1 MNKFIYILSFT
12 AILLFA
18 NDSFSC
24 TNFIVTKGASTDGS
38 VMVTYAAD
46 SHVLYGELY
55 HYTAQKYPLGSKMKI
70 FCWDTGEYL
79 GEIPQALETYNVV
92 GNVNEYQVAIGE
104 TTYGGR
110 EELWE
115 KNGILDYGS
124 LIYIA
129 LQRSKTAREAMK
141 LIVELTNEYGYAS
154 EGESFSICDKNE
166 AWIFELIGKG
176 AGEKGIVWVA
186 RLIPDGYI
194 SAHANQAR
202 ITTFPFQ
209 KKNDWFNPK
218 QTVFNSTDVIT
229 FARKKGYF
237 KGKDENFSFSDTYNP
252 LTFSGARACEL
263 RVWAFFN
270 HVSVDMAQYWGYAT
284 GTDMKLDKNNN
295 LYDTAGYYC
304 TNRMPLWIKPNR
316 KISNLDLFK
325 FMGDHL
331 EGTELDMSKDF
342 GAGPYACPYR
352 WRPMTWKYNNKAYI
366 HERTTGTQQT
376 GFSFVAQLRS
386 YMPDKIGAINWFGT
400 DDCANTVYVPMI
412 ASITEIPHCFAVGN
426 GNIMNFTMESSFW
439 ITNLVTNFAYTR
451 YNAINPEI
459 QAAQDNL
466 YTLFFKELKSFD
478 EEMLQIL
485 SNDSEAA
492 QKTINNFSKKQA
504 ETFHS
509 TWTNLF
515 GYLFAKYLD
524 GNIKTAKELPEGYKY
539 IAPKVEQP
547 PFPEWYYQKIVESNG
562 NNLMEK

>member
-218 QTVFNSTDVIT
+218 QTVFNSPDVIT

-270 HVSVDMAQYWGYAT
+270 HVSDDMAQYWGYAT